1 MNAQSLHALIIDRH
15 FGELSPEATELLA
28 AHLAQNP
35 EAQAEADR
43 ILGAL
48 AITEQT
54 VLEHPELVQMGYGE
68 KKPAPVGLVAAPLV
82 REGWFTPTVLA
93 KAAAIVVLLG
103 VSGATG
109 FFAGRTQPLSHPA
122 PTVASV
128 NVATQTPRSDSPW
141 ASYRLAHDPNSGE
154 LRAVRVKN

>member
-35 EAQAEADR
+35 AAQAEADR

-48 AITEQT
+48 ALTEQT
-54 VLEHPELVQMGYGE
+54 VLEHPELVQMGGGE
-68 KKPAPVGLVAAPLV
+68 KKPSIPPTPAGKRP
-82 REGWFTPTVLA
+82 WFTPAILA
-93 KAAAIVVLLG
+93 KAAAVVALLG
-103 VSGATG
+103 VSGVTG
-109 FFAGRTQPLSHPA
+109 FFAGRTQPLAPPT

-128 NVATQTPRSDSPW
+128 HVVPQTPRSDSPW
-141 ASYRLAHDPNSGE
+141 ASYRLAPDPDSGE
-154 LRAVRVKN
+154 LRAVRVTN

>member
-54 VLEHPELVQMGYGE
+54 VLEHPELVQMGSGD
-68 KKPAPVGLVAAPLV
+68 KKNVPAAQPVKK
-82 REGWFTPTVLA
+82 GWFTPAVLA
-93 KAAAIVVLLG
+93 KAAAMVLLLG
-103 VSGATG
+103 VSGVTG
-109 FFAGRTQPLSHPA
+109 FFAGRTQPLAPPS
-122 PTVASV
+122 PTVASA
-128 NVATQTPRSDSPW
+128 NVVPQTPRSDSPW

>member
-54 VLEHPELVQMGYGE
+54 VLEHPDLVQMGYGE
-68 KKPAPVGLVAAPLV
+68 KKLAPVEAAPTV
-82 REGWFTPTVLA
+82 RKGWFTPAVLA
-93 KAAAIVVLLG
+93 KAAAVVVLLG
-103 VSGATG
+103 VSGVTG
-109 FFAGRTQPLSHPA
+109 FFAGRTQPLSSPT

-128 NVATQTPRSDSPW
+128 NVVTQAPRSDSPW

>member
-1 MNAQSLHALIIDRH
+1 MNMNAQSLHALIIDRH

-35 EAQAEADR
+35 AAQAEADR

-54 VLEHPELVQMGYGE
+54 VLEHPELVQMGYGD
-68 KKPAPVGLVAAPLV
+68 KKPIATAPA
-82 REGWFTPTVLA
+82 RRKEWFTPAVLA
-93 KAAAIVVLLG
+93 KAAAAVVLLG
-103 VSGATG
+103 VSGVAG
-109 FFAGRTQPLSHPA
+109 FFAGRTQPLAPPT

-128 NVATQTPRSDSPW
+128 SVVPQTPRSDSPW
-141 ASYRLAHDPNSGE
+141 ASYRLAHDPDSGA
-154 LRAVRVKN
+154 LRAIRVQN

>member
-35 EAQAEADR
+35 AAQAEADR

-68 KKPAPVGLVAAPLV
+68 KKPTPAVAATTV
-82 REGWFTPTVLA
+82 RKGWLTPAVLA

-103 VSGATG
+103 ASGVTG
-109 FFAGRTQPLSHPA
+109 FVAGRTQPLSPPT

>member
-1 MNAQSLHALIIDRH
+1 MNTQSLHALIIDRH

-35 EAQAEADR
+35 QAQAEADR

-68 KKPAPVGLVAAPLV
+68 KRPAIAEPAKQK
-82 REGWFTPTVLA
+82 GWFTLSVLA
-93 KAAAIVVLLG
+93 KAAAVVVLLG
-103 VSGATG
+103 VSGVTG
-109 FFAGRTQPLSHPA
+109 FFAGRTQPLAHPT
-122 PTVASV
+122 PTVAAV
-128 NVATQTPRSDSPW
+128 NVAQQTPRSDSPW
-141 ASYRLAHDPNSGE
+141 ASYRLTHDPSSGE
-154 LRAVRVKN
+154 LRAVRVRN

>member
-28 AHLAQNP
+28 VHLAQNP
-35 EAQAEADR
+35 EAQAEANR

-54 VLEHPELVQMGYGE
+54 VLEHPELVQMGGGE
-68 KKPAPVGLVAAPLV
+68 KKNAPASPIVKK
-82 REGWFTPTVLA
+82 GWFTPAVLA

-103 VSGATG
+103 ASGATG
-109 FFAGRTQPLSHPA
+109 FFAGRTQPLSPPT

-128 NVATQTPRSDSPW
+128 NVVPQTPRSDSPW
-141 ASYRLAHDPNSGE
+141 ASYRLAPDPDSGE
-154 LRAVRVKN
+154 LRAVRVRN